1 MLALCYRWH
10 HVATALRHCP
20 GFHTFSGPFVEA
32 SATEPLFASAEG
44 ASPHRQG
51 HRLLRQAEGDEVSPI
66 YEMLIETPAGAG
78 SVVMSEWRVARDG
91 ELITAL
97 SCSTPPPSATS
108 FRPVNSSAVDRAPG
122 SIGDGLGSGCAM
134 GPFHRILL

>member
-1 MLALCYRWH
+1 MLVRK
-10 HVATALRHCP
+10 RRG
-20 GFHTFSGPFVEA
+20 GFAA
-32 SATEPLFASAEG
+32 SS
-44 ASPHRQG
+44 G
-51 HRLLRQAEGDEVSPI
+51 HRLLRQAEGDEVSPT

-108 FRPVNSSAVDRAPG
+108 FCPFNSTAVDRTPG
-122 SIGDGLGSGCAM
+122 SIGDGLGSRSGRTSSTVRR
-134 GPFHRILL
+134 PESPS